1 MYVETRISNEPR
13 LLFEQIFLFTVTLA
27 DPCNWANSSFSD
39 NDISW
44 SFSLNWSAFQYNDLS
59 WSLYQWQWFELI
71 PVLQIIPDWL
81 LVILV
86 DPSAWADQ
94 LFKTAIWADIS
105 PWADLSVSDSDFSRS
120 LSLSWSAFQYSDFSS
135 SLCQEQWFE
144 LISLFEQIFLFVTV
158 TWADPGQCFSD
169 SDLNGSLFSDS
180 DFSRFLY
187 LKKSLFFLM
196 VTYVDPSRWA
206 DFSFS
211 DSDLSWSL
219 SVTVILHLHS
229 SDSLSLWQGLIP
241 LLCNSLSCLFSA
253 NRWWTSVW
261 TEQWDPEQKK
271 MFTTLWS
278 IDH

>member
-135 SLCQEQWFE
+135 SLCQGQWFE
-144 LISLFEQIFLFVTV
+144 LIFLLKPIFLSVTV
-158 TWADPGQCFSD
+158 I
-169 SDLNGSLFSDS
+169 SDS
-180 DFSRFLY
+180 DFQSFELIP
-187 LKKSLFFLM
+187 LTVQWFELIALSGT
-196 VTYVDPSRWA
+196 VIWA
-206 DFSFS
+206 DLSIWTNLS
-211 DSDLSWSL
+211 LCDSDLSWSR
-219 SVTVILHLHS
+219 SVFQ
-229 SDSLSLWQGLIP
+229 WQWFEWIP
-241 LLCNSLSCLFSA
+241 F
-253 NRWWTSVW
+253 
-261 TEQWDPEQKK
+261 QWQW
-271 MFTTLWS
+271 F
-278 IDH
+278 